1 MFRKFLYLRKK
12 EFLRN
17 PQFVGN
23 LLVTILMAVNYFCFS
38 LIFLVAGIVLPMVI
52 DDASPDNPF
61 VQFGSTIETIC
72 AYLLFY
78 FLFDLVLRYFFQKF
92 NYLNIKPLLLT
103 NIPKRKIVGQM
114 LTQSMF
120 SVYALFSYLFFIPFF
135 VVLLIDQPQKIA
147 ILSLAI
153 ACLLLAQVNNFINL
167 FVNKNNTVFAIIVGV
182 LALGIAAN
190 YFDLINILEVS
201 RAIFY
206 PFYQYPGLSLI
217 FVPIVILLYRAAK
230 KMVLSNLYLDKG
242 VIAQTEKVSTLN
254 VSWLEKYG
262 KIGTF
267 LQVDLKMLTRNKRAK
282 STMVASFLFLFY
294 GLLFFTGFSPI
305 GESKAMQMFAAVFV
319 TGGFVFSFGNYIPS
333 WDSAYYPLMMTQN
346 VTYKDYLQAKWWLM
360 VIATVACA
368 ILGVFYI
375 YFGWEIYLMVVAGA
389 IFNLGVNS
397 YLVMLSGAYVKT
409 PIDLTTNKNLMGD
422 KSAFN
427 VKSLLLAMP
436 KLLGPMVIYG
446 IGAMIYTSWFGS
458 VLVALTGII
467 GFAFKDYFFD
477 QIQKVYKKEKY
488 STLQAYKRK

>member
-1 MFRKFLYLRKK
+1 MFRKFLFLRKK
-12 EFLRN
+12 EFFRN

-23 LLVTILMAVNYFCFS
+23 LLVTILITINYLWFA
-38 LIFLVAGIVLPMVI
+38 LMFLGAGIVLPLFI
-52 DDASPDNPF
+52 DDSSPNNPF
-61 VQFGSTIETIC
+61 TQFDTTMETVC
-72 AYLLFY
+72 AYLLYY
-78 FLFDLVLRYFFQKF
+78 FLFDLSIRYFFQRF

-103 NIPKRKIVGQM
+103 SIPKRKIVSQT

-120 SVYALFSYLFFIPFF
+120 SIYTLFSYLFFIPFF
-135 VVLLIDQPQKIA
+135 IVLLMNQSDKLGVI
-147 ILSLAI
+147 SLAL
-153 ACLLLAQVNNFINL
+153 ACLLLVQINNFVNL
-167 FVNKNNTVFAIIVGV
+167 FLNRNNIVFGVIIGV
-182 LALGIAAN
+182 LAIGFAGY

-201 RAIFY
+201 RVIFY

-282 STMVASFLFLFY
+282 STMLASFLFLFY

-409 PIDLTTNKNLMGD
+409 PIDLTTNK
-422 KSAFN
+422 K
-427 VKSLLLAMP
+427 
-436 KLLGPMVIYG
+436 
-446 IGAMIYTSWFGS
+446 
-458 VLVALTGII
+458 
-467 GFAFKDYFFD
+467 
-477 QIQKVYKKEKY
+477 
-488 STLQAYKRK
+488 